1 MTASKPTLPQP
12 RTLTFEE
19 VRAGAERAHELVSQ
33 WPEWKRTLCPWNGP
47 DGSESPSSTGEK
59 PR

>member
-1 MTASKPTLPQP
+1 MTAPKPTLPPP

-33 WPEWKRTLCPWNGP
+33 WPEWKRTMSPWHGP
-47 DGSESPSSTGEK
+47 DDGESQGSTGK
-59 PR
+59 GHR